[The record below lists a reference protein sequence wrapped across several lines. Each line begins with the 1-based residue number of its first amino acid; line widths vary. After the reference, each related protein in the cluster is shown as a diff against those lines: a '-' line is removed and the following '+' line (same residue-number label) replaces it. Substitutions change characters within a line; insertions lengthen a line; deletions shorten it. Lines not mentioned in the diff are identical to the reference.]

1 MEMYKRIASLTTQAD
16 REDITD
22 ELLDRFGEVPPVVE
36 TLLDVAQVRVLAN
49 QLGVSLV
56 TYKRG
61 GFLVMKLNAEYM
73 PDQAAF
79 IPAMA
84 MTDKRLMPSTTAPD
98 VLLLVDPT
106 LGEYAM
112 LSEAVKVLGKLNEN
126 VEMMLKSRRR
136 EKNMK
141 TLDKLMMT
149 IVGLLCFCVSAAA
162 LISWISARNTAWSMQ
177 TCCTAFPSA
186 CCCLPLP
193 C

>member
-126 VEMMLKSRRR
+126 IETMLKKQKK
-136 EKNMK
+136 EAKP
-141 TLDKLMMT
+141 
-149 IVGLLCFCVSAAA
+149 
-162 LISWISARNTAWSMQ
+162 TAQNSNN
-177 TCCTAFPSA
+177 PKGK
-186 CCCLPLP
+186 
-193 C
+193 